1 MCTSVSGVSRS
12 HGHRQD
18 TGISAAVL
26 QIVPQ
31 PSRTPVPSKC
41 IEEDGMLVEDWVSK
55 DVSRRRSDLGDA
67 SDSKHLQP
75 KHQQPFCF
83 FLQAY
88 AALVPGVS
96 QVDNGSDFLGKKP
109 HRKHPGILHLPHV
122 QLPQALADAAQLLLF
137 GEKLRE
143 GEAR

>member
-1 MCTSVSGVSRS
+1 VHLPLLAENWVSR
-12 HGHRQD
+12 D
-18 TGISAAVL
+18 I
-26 QIVPQ
+26 
-31 PSRTPVPSKC
+31 
-41 IEEDGMLVEDWVSK
+41 
-55 DVSRRRSDLGDA
+55 SRRRSDLGDA
-67 SDSKHLQP
+67 SGSKHLQP
-75 KHQQPFCF
+75 FCF
-83 FLQAY
+83 FRCLQAY

-122 QLPQALADAAQLLLF
+122 QLPQALADAAQLMLF